1 MREEMNEDKNII
13 NKDRKLKIRK
23 LLKTILLSLLFVT
36 AK

>member
-1 MREEMNEDKNII
+1 MKIKNVISKDKAGKII
-13 NKDRKLKIRK
+13 K